1 MNTDVSARIGALELG
16 ILPPLPH
23 DALLEATVSVPPLT
37 QGHSPWGRCFGDG
50 ALESAAAVSLGP
62 TQIRWGGRCFG
73 DGALESAAAVSLGPT
88 QIRWECRFTEPVGC
102 RRIGDG
108 ALESAA
114 AVSLG
119 PTQNLSAFCHRI
131 EVSTP
136 E

>member
-1 MNTDVSARIGALELG
+1 MHMNTDVSARIGALELG

-62 TQIRWGGRCFG
+62 TQSF
-73 DGALESAAAVSLGPT
+73 
-88 QIRWECRFTEPVGC
+88 
-102 RRIGDG
+102 
-108 ALESAA
+108 
-114 AVSLG
+114 
-119 PTQNLSAFCHRI
+119 SAFCHRI